1 MMYAN
6 TMDIEID
13 AHSYVSRTNSWTGDD
28 DISTVN
34 GYYSIT
40 KETKH
45 IIVQDGGSY
54 FVDVWLKWLADEHIS
69 LSFIDHFSSDG
80 IIESDKAKEYA
91 LEMVRYTPYL
101 MDKYNITNLPDFST
115 VEWIEPY
122 RDGVH
127 TMQEHVYIF
136 VALCKALEMAS
147 ENGILVINT

>member
-45 IIVQDGGSY
+45 IIVQDGEAILLTCGSNGSLTSTFLY
-54 FVDVWLKWLADEHIS
+54 HLSTIS
-69 LSFIDHFSSDG
+69 ALMVF
-80 IIESDKAKEYA
+80 IESDKAKEYA

-127 TMQEHVYIF
+127 TMQEHVYIYC
-136 VALCKALEMAS
+136 AL
-147 ENGILVINT
+147 